1 MLNLMVLLSRNN
13 QVFLFMVLVIGVV
26 VSSSWADEVYFVN
39 GDRISG
45 TIVRMEEESLI
56 LQTTH
61 SGEIHIEWAKV
72 KGLSSETPL
81 TIELYDGSQYKG
93 PVNFTE
99 PEGFRMVEPKELIQA
114 KPPEVQTKK
123 FSLDSIAAINPI
135 PWLRYNADAFLG
147 GNRTAGNT
155 DTQAINGSIAAT
167 VRFNRHRVGLGG
179 KYNYGENVGKVTA
192 RNSRGSLNY
201 DYFLTKKVFL
211 DVDQLFEQ
219 DSFQDLN
226 LRSSTS
232 VGLGYQFFDT
242 EEHELAISGGLGF
255 VHQDFKNRPIIQ
267 NPTALWS
274 ISWGYWMIPD
284 GVKLFLDH
292 RGFKDFGKES
302 TAHRVNS
309 SQGIR
314 IMLSQHL
321 YVSFQYDIRFNS
333 QPLLQNK
340 KLDEAFIFGIG
351 LEVQS

>member
-1 MLNLMVLLSRNN
+1 M
-13 QVFLFMVLVIGVV
+13 FLVIGVV

-45 TIVRMEEESLI
+45 KIVRMEENSLI
-56 LQTTH
+56 LETTH
-61 SGEIHIEWAKV
+61 SGEINIEWAKV

-81 TIELYDGSQYKG
+81 TIELYDGAQYKG
-93 PVNFTE
+93 PVIFTE
-99 PEGFRMVEPKELIQA
+99 SEELQMVEPKELVEAQ
-114 KPPEVQTKK
+114 PPELQTKE
-123 FSLDSIAAINPI
+123 FSLDSIVAINPI
-135 PWLRYNADAFLG
+135 PWLRYKVDAFLG

-155 DTQAINGSIAAT
+155 DTQAINGSIANT
-167 VRFNRHRVGLGG
+167 VRFGGHRVGLGG

-192 RNSRGSLNY
+192 RNSRGSINY

-255 VHQDFKNRPIIQ
+255 VHQDFKTQSTIQ
-267 NPTALWS
+267 SPTALWS
-274 ISWGYWMIPD
+274 INWGYWIIPD
-284 GVKLFLDH
+284 GVRIFIDH

-302 TAHRVNS
+302 TAVRVNS

-314 IMLSQHL
+314 IMLNQNL
-321 YVSFQYDIRFNS
+321 YLNFQYDIRFNS
-333 QPLLQNK
+333 RPLVEIK
-340 KLDEAFIFGIG
+340 KFDEALIFGIG
-351 LEVQS
+351 LEIDSGGFNP